1 MKKLLFFL
9 LPAVVLLGQG
19 CPINPNDN
27 RVPANTPTRPSQPQA
42 RSTGCTPKAL
52 EVVSPL
58 PGSTQTL
65 PLQVSVIVD
74 NGSHPNCPWTV
85 FEAQAGVIQLIDR
98 TGIAVG
104 SGVLAT
110 TQDWMTDDPVGYSGE
125 IPNIAVVP
133 PGDAT
138 LIITEEDPSG
148 MGDAQTIEIPI
159 VIQ

>member
-1 MKKLLFFL
+1 MKKFLFL
-9 LPAVVLLGQG
+9 LPAVLLLGQG
-19 CPINPNDN
+19 CPINPNSN
-27 RVPANTPTRPSQPQA
+27 QVPPGTPTNPSQPQA

-52 EVVSPL
+52 KVVSPL

-65 PLQVSVIVD
+65 PLQVNVIVD
-74 NGSHPNCPWTV
+74 NGSTPNCPWTV
-85 FEAQAGVIQLIDR
+85 FEAQAGVIQLLDNSN
-98 TGIAVG
+98 IAVG

-133 PGDAT
+133 PGNAT
-138 LIITEEDPSG
+138 LVITEEDPAG